1 MKLPIKNKEEV
12 ENLIR
17 SKSKEKIDL
26 LKDLEKCLLNIRGYI
41 FKMPKSGTPVVV
53 GMSGGADTT
62 TTTAILMHEF
72 GLVVYPFFIN
82 RGQRVYKYEK
92 ESIEFFSEMF
102 SKKYGKLFHR
112 PIEISVP
119 IPASEIKNDLTDKL
133 RHDVGHP
140 MRNSIITE
148 YGVQYA
154 YSLENKGVHARDI
167 FCSVVSS
174 DGNYVYHSTLTALR
188 SQMLH
193 VVTDMGDPEWQITSI
208 AIEKELGFYFDK
220 DVLVKWAHEHK
231 LPLEKTRTCVES
243 GEIHCGICECCY
255 DRKKSFENAGI
266 EDKTE
271 YKDTRSS
278 SLLRS
283 KNVV

>member
-1 MKLPIKNKEEV
+1 MNFPIKNKEEI

-17 SKSKEKIDL
+17 SRSKEKIKL
-26 LKDLEKCLLNIRGYI
+26 LKDLEKCLFNIRGYI
-41 FKMPKSGTPVVV
+41 FKMPKPGTPVVV

-92 ESIEFFSEMF
+92 ESVEFFSELF

-119 IPASEIKNDLTDKL
+119 IPASEIKNDLTNKL
-133 RHDVGHP
+133 RHGVGHP
-140 MRNSIITE
+140 MRNSIIAE

-174 DGNYVYHSTLTALR
+174 DGNYMYHSTLTALR

-193 VVTDMGDPEWQITSI
+193 IVTDMGDPEWQITSI

-255 DRKKSFENAGI
+255 DRKRSFEEAGI
-266 EDKTE
+266 PDRTKYEDARPS
-271 YKDTRSS
+271 D
-278 SLLRS
+278 LLKS
-283 KNVV
+283 KSIV